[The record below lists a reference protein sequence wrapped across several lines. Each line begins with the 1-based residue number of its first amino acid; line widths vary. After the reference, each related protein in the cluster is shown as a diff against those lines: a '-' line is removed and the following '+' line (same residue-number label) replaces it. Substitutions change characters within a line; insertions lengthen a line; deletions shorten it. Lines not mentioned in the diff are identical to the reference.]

1 MVTPEEKDN
10 DIEMF
15 WSYHE
20 VLTMNQV
27 IPLKSFRMNFW
38 YQYTV
43 SCTIYTS
50 DFLHFFEDHMG
61 KEALTMNEDT
71 DSKDADITFFA
82 EYNNEDKKCVLK
94 FPHQFFTFI

>member
-27 IPLKSFRMNFW
+27 IPLKSFRMNF
-38 YQYTV
+38 
-43 SCTIYTS
+43 
-50 DFLHFFEDHMG
+50 
-61 KEALTMNEDT
+61 
-71 DSKDADITFFA
+71 
-82 EYNNEDKKCVLK
+82 
-94 FPHQFFTFI
+94 